1 MPSTMRIITS
11 EDIYVQVYF
20 YRSRLVNSHQNLVQK
35 TVANFN
41 LLLRRITTAW
51 NSDIKRWSNL
61 LENCFVSHMIKI

>member
-11 EDIYVQVYF
+11 EDIYARVYF

-51 NSDIKRWSNL
+51 NTDIKYD
-61 LENCFVSHMIKI
+61 H

>member
-20 YRSRLVNSHQNLVQK
+20 YWFRLVNSHQNLVQK

-41 LLLRRITTAW
+41 LLLE
-51 NSDIKRWSNL
+51 
-61 LENCFVSHMIKI
+61 ENHYSMEY

>member
-20 YRSRLVNSHQNLVQK
+20 YRYRLVNSHQNLILK

-51 NSDIKRWSNL
+51 NTDIKYD
-61 LENCFVSHMIKI
+61 H

>member
-20 YRSRLVNSHQNLVQK
+20 YRSRLVNSPKNLVQK

-41 LLLRRITTAW
+41 LLLRRITT
-51 NSDIKRWSNL
+51 
-61 LENCFVSHMIKI
+61 VSMEY